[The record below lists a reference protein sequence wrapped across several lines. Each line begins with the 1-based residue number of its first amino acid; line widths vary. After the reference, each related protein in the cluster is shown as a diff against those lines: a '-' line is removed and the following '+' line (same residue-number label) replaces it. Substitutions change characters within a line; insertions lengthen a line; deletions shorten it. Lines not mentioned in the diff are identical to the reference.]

1 MNNIPYITIQNF
13 EWVEDQLLNF
23 DLLPTDELISIA
35 DNIRAEKGFE
45 DEAVNPNND
54 VWYNFYLDVD
64 IVKQTV
70 RIWFSCNNGEKDDYA
85 NYDISMTDSEKE
97 QFLWKAFRQFAKEMD
112 QELEL
117 PMENQSPYHNVDDCK
132 QTM

>member
-85 NYDISMTDSEKE
+85 NYDIPMTDSEKE

-117 PMENQSPYHNVDDCK
+117 PMENQCPYHSVDYCK

>member
-23 DLLPTDELISIA
+23 ELLPIDELISIA

-70 RIWFSCNNGEKDDYA
+70 RIWFSCNNSEKDDYA
-85 NYDISMTDSEKE
+85 NYDIPMTDSEKE

-117 PMENQSPYHNVDDCK
+117 PMENQCPYHCIDDCK

>member
-70 RIWFSCNNGEKDDYA
+70 MIWFSCNNGEKDDYA

-117 PMENQSPYHNVDDCK
+117 PM
-132 QTM
+132 

>member
-35 DNIRAEKGFE
+35 DIIRAEKSFE

-70 RIWFSCNNGEKDDYA
+70 RIWFSCNNGEKDDHA
-85 NYDISMTDSEKE
+85 NYDIPMTDSEKE

-112 QELEL
+112 
-117 PMENQSPYHNVDDCK
+117 
-132 QTM
+132 